1 MIVALDVTGIAA
13 GGDGVARHEGLV
25 VFVPRTAP
33 GDRVRAEL
41 RTKGR
46 FAQGTLRE
54 LLAPSLARVDPPCLH
69 YEGDRC
75 GGCQLQHLSPAAQL
89 AAKGGIV
96 RDAVTRIGK
105 RQVEAPVVR
114 PSPAAWRYR
123 NKLTL
128 AMRRRGA
135 RWIAGLHPYDAPGR
149 IFALNDCPITRED
162 VMDVWRAV
170 LEAGAWLPDER
181 SLRGAVR
188 ADADGASFMLEGGNA
203 WPLADRFFAEM
214 PRLTSLWWQ
223 PDGSPR
229 RLLHARGIASVSPAF
244 AQVNPA
250 MAREL
255 RSYVLDRIAT
265 RAPSSVVDAYAGEG
279 DLAFALEQ
287 RGVAV
292 TTIELDAE
300 AVGRTRARLSP
311 SARVIEGRVEDILG
325 GVLPT
330 DLVVLNP
337 PRTGLHERIPAMLEK
352 EMSAEPTSP
361 TPHPLL
367 IYISCNPAT
376 LARDLARM
384 PSYRIASLAAFDM
397 FPQTAHVETVCE
409 LVPGGA

>member
-1 MIVALDVTGIAA
+1 
-13 GGDGVARHEGLV
+13 
-25 VFVPRTAP
+25 
-33 GDRVRAEL
+33 
-41 RTKGR
+41 
-46 FAQGTLRE
+46 
-54 LLAPSLARVDPPCLH
+54 
-69 YEGDRC
+69 
-75 GGCQLQHLSPAAQL
+75 
-89 AAKGGIV
+89 
-96 RDAVTRIGK
+96 
-105 RQVEAPVVR
+105 
-114 PSPAAWRYR
+114 
-123 NKLTL
+123 
-128 AMRRRGA
+128 
-135 RWIAGLHPYDAPGR
+135 
-149 IFALNDCPITRED
+149 
-162 VMDVWRAV
+162 MDVWRAV
-170 LEAGAWLPDER
+170 LDAGAWLPDER

-229 RLLHARGIASVSPAF
+229 RLLHARGAAPVSPAF

-255 RSYVLDRIAT
+255 RSYVLDRIAK

-279 DLAFALEQ
+279 ELAFALEQ

-311 SARVIEGRVEDILG
+311 GARVIEGRVEDILG